1 MKNFVLAGACA
12 AALALNVSS
21 ARAADTVAAAPAD
34 DAVAPTVPVDWSG
47 AYIGLQGGLGIAD
60 SSGLPGHDTAGP
72 TSSYSYNIEDILLGV
87 YAGINF
93 QSDSFVFG
101 VEADVEYSGLEERV
115 TTIPLPPP
123 FIGVPRDVIT
133 DIEWLGSVRGRLGY
147 AMDNVLIYG
156 TGGVAFG
163 DVQMSIGFPGG
174 GLIFHTYTE
183 TRVGWTV
190 GGGAEIAFTENLT
203 GRAEY
208 RYIDLGHDQD
218 RLPAFSSLLDND
230 LQIHAVQIG
239 LSWTFPIAR

>member
-1 MKNFVLAGACA
+1 MKNLVLAGVCT
-12 AALALNVSS
+12 AALVLGVNS
-21 ARAADTVAAAPAD
+21 AQAADLVSPAQVADP
-34 DAVAPTVPVDWSG
+34 VAPIAPYDWRG
-47 AYIGLQGGLGIAD
+47 AYIGVQGGLGIAD

-72 TSSYSYNIEDILLGV
+72 QSSYSYNIEDILLGA

-101 VEADVEYSGLEERV
+101 IEADVEYSGLEERV

-123 FIGVPRDVIT
+123 IGSTQDIIT

-163 DVQMSIGFPGG
+163 DVQMSHGLPGG

-190 GGGAEIAFTENLT
+190 GGGLEYAITENLK
-203 GRAEY
+203 GRGEY

-218 RLPAFSSLLDND
+218 RLPAFSSLIDND
-230 LQIHAVQIG
+230 LKIHAVQVG
-239 LSWTFPIAR
+239 LSWTLPIAR